1 MYFFYKHATMIE
13 NEREK
18 ERKRK
23 NGRSKIVISYHGGKN
38 RIAGDVWF
46 MIGVII
52 MVGVIKNKEET
63 TNRLN
68 LVNREK

>member
-1 MYFFYKHATMIE
+1 MIE
-13 NEREK
+13 LKK
-18 ERKRK
+18 ERKERM
-23 NGRSKIVISYHGGKN
+23 GSKIVISYHGGKN

-68 LVNREK
+68 LVNRDK

>member
-38 RIAGDVWF
+38 RMAGDV
-46 MIGVII
+46 
-52 MVGVIKNKEET
+52 
-63 TNRLN
+63 
-68 LVNREK
+68 